1 MFAEAAVALITC
13 FVLYMIWYRWRTV
26 ESMSDRNAQI
36 EEHAVA
42 IETMYE
48 QVKELNLTQERIDEL
63 DSLNDKNID
72 NTSALQSLLQEQG
85 AKAAAY

>member
-1 MFAEAAVALITC
+1 MIAIALITA
-13 FVLYMIWYRWRTV
+13 FALYLVWYRWRTV
-26 ESMSDRNAQI
+26 ESMTERNDQI

-63 DSLNDKNID
+63 DSINTKNID
-72 NTSALQSLLQEQG
+72 NTSALQTLLQEQG
-85 AKAAAY
+85 AKAEAYGTD